1 MDYVICV
8 CIHMYI
14 YLHIKH
20 VSDHKFRLVVISGE
34 EGGIGKRL
42 GSLIFRN

>member
-1 MDYVICV
+1 MCVYTYV
-8 CIHMYI
+8 YI
-14 YLHIKH
+14 FTYKTY